1 MEEEKKT
8 IKTKEKKKVSRKVIV
23 LVVIALTILMGYIYF
38 RGEYLESLEI
48 GEQYT
53 SIFWQNLRYS
63 GITLACIFVLTFI
76 IMLYTNSRIK
86 AGLKEFF
93 EQEKKEMPK
102 LPNKSIS
109 LIISI
114 LVSAISTNAILNK
127 LILFTNS
134 AQFVSTDPIFGIDI
148 GYFIFQKPF
157 LEFICF
163 YILIFIIGLTIYT
176 AIYYIVCFNQYF
188 DGIDRETL
196 KNSHLVKQL
205 LRNVI
210 WIAVI
215 LAALILLNTQSL
227 GTQKFLTI
235 ETGDTSYSLYGAGF
249 TDVTVKLWGYRILA
263 LVVVVSVWLA
273 VRFYKKNQV
282 KRLLISIMAVPS
294 YLVLLMIVTFGFNM
308 IFIGKNELDKEKEYI
323 TYNISNTRDA
333 YGINIEEVSISDNKT
348 IDEATVAENREVIEN
363 IPIADEDIVLQSL
376 NTSQT
381 GKGYYQYTNTQIGL
395 YQIDGKQQLI
405 YVSPREIY
413 SGKVTYNYKTY
424 EYTHGYGVILTS
436 ASTVQENGS
445 VNNIQKSFTESEK
458 INITE
463 PRIYFGTSTDDTV
476 VTNTKDKVE
485 FDYPILDSNT
495 AENTTNT
502 YNGEAGLSLNFIDRL
517 ILAIKE
523 RDLKLAFSTNVSK
536 DSKILTNRNII
547 QRAKTIMPDLLYDEN
562 PYLVINDEGRLIWVL
577 DAYTVSND
585 YPYSQRITIEQDGV
599 KREINYI
606 RNSIKV
612 LIDAY
617 DGTTQFYITDR
628 SDPIATA
635 YRNIYPDV
643 FMPKDEE
650 IPDDIKEHLVYP
662 KLLHQVQAEIIARY
676 HNVQPEVLYRGDD
689 IWSISTKTVGR
700 TSTKTGTEFEP
711 YYTMVRTIDS
721 AEAKLGLVIP
731 YSQFER
737 QNIISYMVGTYSE
750 NGEPSLK
757 VYKFPTDSNVLG
769 PMQLDT
775 QLEQNTSIA
784 KEIEAL
790 NVNGT
795 SITKNMSIIPIQD
808 SLLYVVPIYQQY
820 INESDSLPTL
830 KKVVVASGN
839 KVAIGD
845 TLSSALSNLLSKS
858 AADIEIQNTD
868 NMDDLI
874 LAIVKAN
881 QNLEES
887 VGNSDWE
894 MIGKDLKSLQ
904 ALIDRLEILAEENGI
919 KNSSTDTTETS
930 GNERSGIE
938 SFIDS
943 ILNRN
948 QNQEGQED
956 GSINNTIE

>member
-63 GITLACIFVLTFI
+63 GITLACIFILTFI

-86 AGLKEFF
+86 AGLKKFF

-134 AQFVSTDPIFGIDI
+134 AQFVSTDPIFGIIVFFKNFLFRPGFLFCFRLSTGLDRCRTLV
-148 GYFIFQKPF
+148 IF
-157 LEFICF
+157 LANRWVCF

-502 YNGEAGLSLNFIDRL
+502 YNGEA
-517 ILAIKE
+517 
-523 RDLKLAFSTNVSK
+523 
-536 DSKILTNRNII
+536 
-547 QRAKTIMPDLLYDEN
+547 
-562 PYLVINDEGRLIWVL
+562 
-577 DAYTVSND
+577 
-585 YPYSQRITIEQDGV
+585 
-599 KREINYI
+599 
-606 RNSIKV
+606 
-612 LIDAY
+612 
-617 DGTTQFYITDR
+617 
-628 SDPIATA
+628 
-635 YRNIYPDV
+635 
-643 FMPKDEE
+643 
-650 IPDDIKEHLVYP
+650 
-662 KLLHQVQAEIIARY
+662 
-676 HNVQPEVLYRGDD
+676 
-689 IWSISTKTVGR
+689 
-700 TSTKTGTEFEP
+700 
-711 YYTMVRTIDS
+711 
-721 AEAKLGLVIP
+721 
-731 YSQFER
+731 
-737 QNIISYMVGTYSE
+737 
-750 NGEPSLK
+750 
-757 VYKFPTDSNVLG
+757 
-769 PMQLDT
+769 
-775 QLEQNTSIA
+775 
-784 KEIEAL
+784 
-790 NVNGT
+790 
-795 SITKNMSIIPIQD
+795 
-808 SLLYVVPIYQQY
+808 
-820 INESDSLPTL
+820 
-830 KKVVVASGN
+830 
-839 KVAIGD
+839 
-845 TLSSALSNLLSKS
+845 
-858 AADIEIQNTD
+858 
-868 NMDDLI
+868 
-874 LAIVKAN
+874 
-881 QNLEES
+881 
-887 VGNSDWE
+887 
-894 MIGKDLKSLQ
+894 
-904 ALIDRLEILAEENGI
+904 
-919 KNSSTDTTETS
+919 
-930 GNERSGIE
+930 
-938 SFIDS
+938 
-943 ILNRN
+943 
-948 QNQEGQED
+948 
-956 GSINNTIE
+956 